1 MPRRLRRR
9 ILFLRDIKA
18 DMSLIL
24 RFLFLL
30 CSYLFVKGSGSAE
43 TCTDLGFNSQVL
55 KCETCDDILRV
66 VGDSSLFDECQT
78 CCIKK
83 ADAVLFSKA
92 VLEVDQ
98 RFVPSFQHLES
109 IIKFIKESKETYKS
123 KLKIKY
129 KFGSAP
135 YLHLY
140 TDSTDSSPSESMSV
154 VGWSVDDFGDY
165 IKERLPSEVSVK

>member
-1 MPRRLRRR
+1 M
-9 ILFLRDIKA
+9 
-18 DMSLIL
+18 
-24 RFLFLL
+24 
-30 CSYLFVKGSGSAE
+30 VGSASSAE
-43 TCTDLGFNSQVL
+43 TCVDLGFNSQIL

-66 VGDSSLFDECQT
+66 VGDQSLYDECQT

-83 ADAVLFSKA
+83 TEAVLFSKA

-140 TDSTDSSPSESMSV
+140 KEVGDSSPTESTSV
-154 VGWSVDDFGDY
+154 VGWSFDDFSDY
-165 IKERLPSEVSVK
+165 INERVPKVVDK

>member
-1 MPRRLRRR
+1 MNGNT
-9 ILFLRDIKA
+9 FTA
-18 DMSLIL
+18 D
-24 RFLFLL
+24 
-30 CSYLFVKGSGSAE
+30 
-43 TCTDLGFNSQVL
+43 TCIDLGFNPQVL

-66 VGDSSLFDECQT
+66 VGDSSLYDECQS

-83 ADAVLFSKA
+83 PDAVLFSKA

-109 IIKFIKESKETYKS
+109 IIKYIKESKETYNS

-129 KFGSAP
+129 KFGATP

-140 TDSTDSSPSESMSV
+140 NDASDSSPAESTSI
-154 VGWSVDDFGDY
+154 VGWSTDDFSDY
-165 IKERLPSEVSVK
+165 INERVPRGKVSAK